1 MLNATAAFS
10 EYRSPDSLEQLEFEC
25 PSAEASGHLRSRS
38 GHSFEVIDGIP
49 NFVEDTILKPED
61 RASLEWYRHNAHTY
75 DDFLPLTFQT
85 LQVDEDA
92 ERMRIIDELDLKEG
106 QRVLETGC
114 GSGRDSVRIAERLKT
129 GQLYL
134 QDISPEILK
143 LAVRKFRAFETDVSV
158 HFALANGYSLPF
170 PSNFFDRTF
179 HFGGL
184 NTFGEKKKALTEMIR
199 VTKVGGRVVVGDES
213 VAPWLR
219 NTEFAKILM
228 NSNPHF
234 AHDVPLEAVPP
245 EAKDLKLQWIMGD
258 AFYLI
263 SFDKRDG
270 EPAGDFDFEIPGWRG
285 GTHRNRLYG
294 QLEGVS
300 PALKAQVI
308 EAARQSGVSVA
319 DWLEHRLGEAFR
331 DAV

>member
-1 MLNATAAFS
+1 MNSTSLPFS
-10 EYRSPDSLEQLEFEC
+10 EYRSPVSLERLRFE
-25 PSAEASGHLRSRS
+25 SGDSEGKGVLRSES
-38 GHSFEVIDGIP
+38 GAHFDVVGGIP
-49 NFVEDTILKPED
+49 NFVDDTILKPED
-61 RASLEWYRHNAHTY
+61 RDSLEWYRHNAHSY

-85 LQVDEDA
+85 IGVDENA
-92 ERMRIIDELDLKEG
+92 ERMRIVDELDLKEG

-114 GSGRDSVRIAERLKT
+114 GSGRDSVRIAEVLES

-143 LAVRKFRAFETDVSV
+143 LAVTKFEAIETDVNV
-158 HFALANGYSLPF
+158 HFALANGYALPF
-170 PSNFFDRTF
+170 PSNYFDRTF

-184 NTFGEKKKALTEMIR
+184 NTFGHKKKALSEMTR

-213 VAPWLR
+213 VPPWIR

-234 AHDVPLEAVPP
+234 AHDVPLDTLPQ
-245 EAKDLKLQWIMGD
+245 EAKNMKLQWIMGD

-270 EPAGDFDFEIPGWRG
+270 EPVGDFDFKIPGWRG
-285 GTHRNRLYG
+285 GTHRNRFYG

-300 PALKAQVI
+300 PELKAQVI
-308 EAARQSGVSVA
+308 EAARKSDLSVA
-319 DWLEHRLGEAFR
+319 DWLEHRLGEAVK